1 VVAVDLHAIALGVV
15 EVERLAHEV
24 VGGPVEPPA
33 VAHPSQRLAERRP
46 GGDPERGVKEP
57 GLGGTAFGAVRV
69 APEDEQGNRINAED
83 GLVAVA
89 VEDGEADDVA
99 VEGSRLVEVG
109 DAERDAADPRFGR
122 QAVVVR
128 IVRHT
133 SVDGRP
139 RVQRVDL
146 TRMSVRIKRRD
157 DAVPDMSVEQEER
170 AIRCLVAKVGL
181 DGHDRGAHV
190 IARAFRDAGFEVV
203 YSGLHRAPDDI
214 VQAAVQEDVDVLGI
228 SILSGAHNT
237 LVPKVI
243 EGLKEYDAFEDT
255 LILVGGII
263 PDDDEDDLKALGVAE
278 VFGPG
283 TPMEETVEFIRNNV
297 PERA

>member
-1 VVAVDLHAIALGVV
+1 
-15 EVERLAHEV
+15 
-24 VGGPVEPPA
+24 
-33 VAHPSQRLAERRP
+33 
-46 GGDPERGVKEP
+46 
-57 GLGGTAFGAVRV
+57 
-69 APEDEQGNRINAED
+69 
-83 GLVAVA
+83 
-89 VEDGEADDVA
+89 
-99 VEGSRLVEVG
+99 
-109 DAERDAADPRFGR
+109 
-122 QAVVVR
+122 
-128 IVRHT
+128 
-133 SVDGRP
+133 
-139 RVQRVDL
+139 
-146 TRMSVRIKRRD
+146 MS
-157 DAVPDMSVEQEER
+157 AEQETR
-170 AIRCLVAKVGL
+170 AVRCLVAKVGL

-203 YSGLHRAPDDI
+203 YSGLHRAPEEI

-263 PDDDEDDLKALGVAE
+263 PDDDETKLKELGVAE

-283 TPMEETVEFIRNNV
+283 TPMEETIEFIRNNL

>member
-1 VVAVDLHAIALGVV
+1 
-15 EVERLAHEV
+15 
-24 VGGPVEPPA
+24 
-33 VAHPSQRLAERRP
+33 
-46 GGDPERGVKEP
+46 
-57 GLGGTAFGAVRV
+57 
-69 APEDEQGNRINAED
+69 
-83 GLVAVA
+83 
-89 VEDGEADDVA
+89 
-99 VEGSRLVEVG
+99 
-109 DAERDAADPRFGR
+109 
-122 QAVVVR
+122 
-128 IVRHT
+128 
-133 SVDGRP
+133 
-139 RVQRVDL
+139 
-146 TRMSVRIKRRD
+146 MS
-157 DAVPDMSVEQEER
+157 AEQEER

-243 EGLKEYDAFEDT
+243 EGLKEYDAFDDT

-263 PDDDEDDLKALGVAE
+263 PDDDEADLKELGVAE

-283 TPMEETVEFIRNNV
+283 TPMAETIEFIRNNV
-297 PERA
+297 PERT